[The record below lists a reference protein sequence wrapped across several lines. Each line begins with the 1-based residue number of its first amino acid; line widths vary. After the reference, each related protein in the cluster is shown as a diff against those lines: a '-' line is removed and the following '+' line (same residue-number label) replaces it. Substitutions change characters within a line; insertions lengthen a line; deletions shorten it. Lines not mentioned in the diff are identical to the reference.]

1 MNIREKGKF
10 NLNIKIIEKLA
21 DNIPDKN
28 LSKSIEGLRYF
39 YEDSDEKNKK
49 LKLKRTK

>member
-1 MNIREKGKF
+1 VNIREKGKF

-28 LSKSIEGLRYF
+28 LSKSIEGARYF
-39 YEDSDEKNKK
+39 YFQLLNEDSDSDENI
-49 LKLKRTK
+49 